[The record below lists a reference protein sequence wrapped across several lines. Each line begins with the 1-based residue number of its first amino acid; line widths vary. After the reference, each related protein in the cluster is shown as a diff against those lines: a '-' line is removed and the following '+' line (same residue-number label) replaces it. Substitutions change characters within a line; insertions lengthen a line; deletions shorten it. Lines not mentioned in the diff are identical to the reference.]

1 MFRSKSSLDSGR
13 FWMECLN
20 GLTNSLQLREA
31 SEEESKKKFQ
41 EIVSIFKGIEE
52 AALSDYK
59 SRRLEEKAQ
68 YNRVLQQWQL
78 TKRDLESE
86 IGIWESR

>member
-1 MFRSKSSLDSGR
+1 
-13 FWMECLN
+13 MECLN

-31 SEEESKKKFQ
+31 SEEESKAKFQ
-41 EIVSIFKGIEE
+41 EVILIFKEIEE
-52 AALSDYK
+52 TAQSDYK

-86 IGIWESR
+86 IGIWETR